1 MGLKRTKLLG
11 IQAVTGINTVGILT
25 VGVTPTAGGV
35 GIAST
40 TYLRGVVMH
49 NTGLGTAT
57 SSLYVY
63 PSGESN
69 ITVGQT
75 AYRLARVDIAS
86 NETFFFEMNYPLVL
100 TNQSPMHG
108 SDKFRNYFHPL
119 HPIAFV
125 TTPSCVVAHTILNS
139 VNNVLG
145 WKIRND
151 ISGFR

>member
-25 VGVTPTAGGV
+25 VGVTQTAGGV

-75 AYRLARVDIAS
+75 AYRLARVDIAA
-86 NETFFFEMNYPLVL
+86 NETFFFEANYPIVL
-100 TNQSPMHG
+100 TDRETVVVEVTQPANVVGGAGIG
-108 SDKFRNYFHPL
+108 SAINYQ
-119 HPIAFV
+119 
-125 TTPSCVVAHTILNS
+125 IL
-139 VNNVLG
+139 G
-145 WKIRND
+145 DTD
-151 ISGFR
+151 I

>member
-35 GIAST
+35 GVAST

-63 PSGESN
+63 PNGVSDIS
-69 ITVGQT
+69 VGQT
-75 AYRLARVDIAS
+75 AYRLGRVDLNA

-100 TNQSPMHG
+100 SDGEKIIVEVTAPSTTVGG
-108 SDKFRNYFHPL
+108 SGIGSAINYQ
-119 HPIAFV
+119 
-125 TTPSCVVAHTILNS
+125 IL
-139 VNNVLG
+139 G
-145 WKIRND
+145 DTD
-151 ISGFR
+151 I

>member
-35 GIAST
+35 GVAST

-49 NTGLGTAT
+49 NTGLATAT

-63 PSGESN
+63 PNGVSDIS
-69 ITVGQT
+69 VGQT
-75 AYRLARVDIAS
+75 EYRLARVDLNA

-100 TNQSPMHG
+100 VDQEKIVVEVTQPSDTVGGAGIG
-108 SDKFRNYFHPL
+108 SAINYQ
-119 HPIAFV
+119 
-125 TTPSCVVAHTILNS
+125 IL
-139 VNNVLG
+139 G
-145 WKIRND
+145 DTD
-151 ISGFR
+151 I

>member
-11 IQAVTGINTVGILT
+11 IQSVAGINTVGILT
-25 VGVTPTAGGV
+25 VGVTQTAGGV

-63 PSGESN
+63 PNGESN

-75 AYRLARVDIAS
+75 AYRLARVDIAA
-86 NETFFFEMNYPLVL
+86 NETFFYEMNYPLVL
-100 TNQSPMHG
+100 TDGEKIIVEVTAPASGGTGIG
-108 SDKFRNYFHPL
+108 SAINYQ
-119 HPIAFV
+119 
-125 TTPSCVVAHTILNS
+125 IL
-139 VNNVLG
+139 G
-145 WKIRND
+145 DTD
-151 ISGFR
+151 I

>member
-11 IQAVTGINTVGILT
+11 IQSVTGIATVGILT
-25 VGVTPTAGGV
+25 VGTTQTAGGV

-63 PSGESN
+63 PNGESN

-75 AYRLARVDIAS
+75 AYRLARVDIAA
-86 NETFFFEMNYPLVL
+86 NETFFYEMNYPLVL
-100 TNQSPMHG
+100 TDGEKIIVEVTAPTSGGTGIG
-108 SDKFRNYFHPL
+108 SAINYQ
-119 HPIAFV
+119 
-125 TTPSCVVAHTILNS
+125 IL
-139 VNNVLG
+139 G
-145 WKIRND
+145 DTD
-151 ISGFR
+151 I